1 MIDQYGRKIDYLRI
15 SVTDR
20 CNLRCVYCMP
30 KSGIQSLPHNEIMT
44 FEEVIRVAKVASGI
58 GIRKI
63 KVTGGEPLLR
73 KNLIFLI
80 RKLREIPGIDQVTM
94 TTNGVLF
101 AMYGEQ
107 LVSAGLGGV
116 NFSLDSLDAG
126 TFLQI
131 TGIDAFSKV
140 LSAIKLSCQLGL
152 KTKINCV
159 PIQEINSSALIDL
172 AGMARAYPVHV
183 RFIELMPIGLG
194 AKFTP
199 IENQYV
205 LKMLTQQFGKPQ
217 RVFGGLGNGPAR
229 YYNFSG
235 FQGSI
240 GFISAITEEFCENC
254 NRIRL
259 TAEGKLKLCLHYKEE
274 VDLKTL
280 LREGITDEKLQETLQ
295 DLIFQKPRHHNF
307 HDEANGTTDG
317 RKMVQIG
324 G

>member
-1 MIDQYGRKIDYLRI
+1 MIDQFGRKIDYLRI

-30 KSGIQSLPHNEIMT
+30 KSGIESLSHHEIMT
-44 FEEVIRVAKVASGI
+44 FEEIVRLVKVASGL

-63 KVTGGEPLLR
+63 KVTGGEPLVR
-73 KNLIFLI
+73 KNLVFLI
-80 RKLREIPGIDQVTM
+80 RELREIPGIDQVTM

-101 AMYGEQ
+101 DMYGEE
-107 LVSAGLGGV
+107 LASAGLGGV

-131 TGIDAFSKV
+131 TRVDAFSKV
-140 LSAIKLSCQLGL
+140 LSAIKLSCRLGL

-159 PIQEINSSALIDL
+159 PIREINSSSLMDL

-205 LKMLTQQFGKPQ
+205 LKMLAQQYGKPR
-217 RVFGGLGNGPAR
+217 RVFGGFGNGPAR
-229 YYNFSG
+229 YYDFPG

-240 GFISAITEEFCENC
+240 GFISAITEAFCENC

-259 TAEGKLKLCLHYKEE
+259 TAEGKLKLCLHGEE
-274 VDLKTL
+274 ETDLKAL
-280 LREGITDEKLQETLQ
+280 LREGVTDEKLQETLQ
-295 DLIFQKPRHHNF
+295 ELIFQKPRHHNF
-307 HDEANGTTDG
+307 HDTANGTTDG